1 MKRKSSSIT
10 KFIPILD
17 WIKSYNSEDAK
28 GDLNAGVT
36 VGIMLIPQGMA
47 YAMLAGLPPIYG
59 LYASIVPLI
68 LYAIFGTSR
77 QLAVGPVAMVS
88 LLVLAGVGEIAEV
101 GSDRFIQLA
110 IMTAMAVGLFQLFM
124 GVFRMGFLVNFLSHP
139 VLSGFTSAAALIIG
153 GSQVKSI
160 LGIEIPRTNYVHEIV
175 MSTIQK
181 ASEIDLFT
189 ALIGFGSIATIILLR
204 KWKKTFPSA
213 LVVVGLGTLVTY
225 FFSLHE
231 SGVAIVGQVPEG
243 LPSFQLTSFTW
254 SDFEAILPTVLVIS
268 LVGYMESI
276 AVAKAIA
283 NKHGYKVDPNQE
295 LIGLGMANIGGALF
309 QAYPT
314 TGGFSRTAV
323 NDQAGSRTG
332 MASIISAVIIAL
344 TVLFLTPLFYYLPKA
359 VLGAIIIVAVAGLFD
374 NHEMKHLWKT
384 DKKDLAMLMATFI
397 ATLALGIEE
406 GIAIGVLLSLVMVIY
421 NSTMPHSTEL
431 GRLGETKNFRNVNRY
446 KDAKTEEEI
455 LVYRFDSEL
464 YFANVEHF
472 RSAIDDLIY
481 EKGESLELVVLDA
494 SAINSVD
501 STGVHA
507 LEELIKD
514 LGEKNIELYF
524 AGAIGPVRDKLKI
537 SGITDG
543 LTISN
548 FYFDVSDAIEA
559 FKAGHQKDH
568 IYSPVQTNL

>member
-1 MKRKSSSIT
+1 MKPKSSIT
-10 KFIPILD
+10 KYIPILD
-17 WIKSYNSEDAK
+17 WIRSYSGEDAK
-28 GDLNAGVT
+28 GDLNAGIT

-47 YAMLAGLPPIYG
+47 YGMLAGLPPIYG

-88 LLVLAGVGEIAEV
+88 LLVLAGVGEVAEV

-110 IMTAMAVGLFQLFM
+110 IMTAMGVGIFQFFM

-153 GSQVKSI
+153 GSQLKNL
-160 LGIEIPRTNYVHEIV
+160 LGINIPRTNYVHEIL
-175 MSTIQK
+175 INAFQK
-181 ASEIDLFT
+181 IGEIDPFT
-189 ALIGFGSIATIILLR
+189 AAIGVGSIAIIILLR

-213 LVVVGLGTLVTY
+213 LVVVGLGSIVTY
-225 FFSLHE
+225 AFGLNEH
-231 SGVAIVGQVPEG
+231 GVAIVGNIPEG
-243 LPSFQLTSFTW
+243 LPSFELTNMSWT
-254 SDFEAILPTVLVIS
+254 DFELLFPTILVIS

-295 LIGLGMANIGGALF
+295 LIGLGVANIGGALF
-309 QAYPT
+309 KSYPT

-344 TVLFLTPLFYYLPKA
+344 TVLFLTPLFYYLPSA
-359 VLGAIIIVAVAGLFD
+359 VLAAIIMVAVAGLFD
-374 NHEMKHLWKT
+374 TFEMKHLWET
-384 DKKDLAMLMATFI
+384 DQKDLALLAITFI

-406 GIAIGVLLSLVMVIY
+406 GIAVGVLISLGLVIY
-421 NSTMPHSTEL
+421 SSTKPHSTEL
-431 GRLGETKNFRNVNRY
+431 GRLGETRNFRNINRY
-446 KDAKTEEEI
+446 QEAKTEEQI
-455 LVYRFDSEL
+455 LVYRFDSQL

-472 RSAIDDLIY
+472 RNTIDTLIQP
-481 EKGESLELVVLDA
+481 KGEQLKLVVLDA
-494 SAINSVD
+494 SAMNSVD

-507 LEELIKD
+507 LQELIED
-514 LGEKNIELYF
+514 LKERGVELYF
-524 AGAIGPVRDKLKI
+524 AAAIGPVRDKLKVC
-537 SGITDG
+537 GITEG
-543 LTISN
+543 LTIDN
-548 FYFDVSDAIEA
+548 FYFDVADAIEA
-559 FKAGHQKDH
+559 FKSEGGIDREF
-568 IYSPVQTNL
+568 SPVQTNI